1 MAIRHNYSE
10 AAESIFGGVVPKDTF
25 GMDDFSQSVLPNADT
40 GYFDT
45 TINDDPFQQNDPE
58 AANIPGVDVDTPG
71 VDPAKKLENATLDEG
86 LNMIREMLNGPE
98 PHEQPK
104 TLMEA
109 GMDAIREALG
119 GI

>member
-25 GMDDFSQSVLPNADT
+25 GM
-40 GYFDT
+40 
-45 TINDDPFQQNDPE
+45 E

-104 TLMEA
+104 TFMEA